1 MSLLGG
7 SMGQTSWFGGFR
19 DLIVKWRWLLLI
31 VGSLILGFSVIF
43 PQIGLLEWV
52 ALLPALPV
60 ILTVTADPTVKYR
73 RLYGLGLGFFWPFYI
88 VSFHWFLYMYPL
100 DFADMSRPASA
111 VVVGVA
117 CLGLSLFQALGA
129 ALLFPLMGL
138 ALRGKWLSG
147 KTILHPILFACLW
160 TALEWWQAHS
170 GWSGVPWARLALGQA
185 EMVSMLQSATLFGS
199 YFVTFL
205 IVAVNGLLAEMLL
218 HPSRRVLC
226 GVLAA
231 GLFLGNLTFGAVR
244 MATLEDNGATLTAA
258 AIQGNKSSL
267 DYWGLGTMSEV
278 MDIYGELSLEA
289 AQAGA
294 DIIVWPETCIPA
306 NIDRSASVY
315 EYVTELSAECGVPIL
330 CGLFTRV
337 EEGSAA
343 DYNSI
348 VVALPDG
355 TVHDTVY
362 NKRNPVPFGE
372 FVPYRKLIMTLI
384 PPLAEINTLDEDIPA
399 GEESVVFDL
408 EVGNV
413 GSLICFD
420 SIYERNAMDSIAN
433 GAELLAVSTND
444 SWFQDSRGVWMHH
457 AQSQLRAIETGRWV
471 VRSANTG
478 VSSVINAK
486 GEVLESLDAL
496 KTGYVLE
503 EVRLSDRVTVYSV
516 IGNLFAYLCIAACGV
531 SVITASVELI
541 LRSGREKNAPT
552 ENSEFSL
559 FIL

>member
-1 MSLLGG
+1 MIHQNLSPLL
-7 SMGQTSWFGGFR
+7 
-19 DLIVKWRWLLLI
+19 KWRWPLLI
-31 VGSLILGFSVIF
+31 ASALLMGFSVIF

-52 ALLPALPV
+52 ALLPAIPV

-73 RLYGLGLGFFWPFYI
+73 RLYGLGLCFFWPFYA

-100 DFADMSRPASA
+100 DFAGMSHAASA
-111 VVVGVA
+111 VVVGFA

-138 ALRGKWLSG
+138 ALRGRWLSSHP
-147 KTILHPILFACLW
+147 ILHPVLFACLW

-185 EMVSMLQSATLFGS
+185 NMVPILQSATLFGS
-199 YFVTFL
+199 YFITFL
-205 IVAVNGLLAEMLL
+205 IVLVNGLLAYLL
-218 HPSRRVLC
+218 LNPSKRVLC
-226 GVLAA
+226 GALAA
-231 GLFLGNLTFGAVR
+231 GVFLGNLTFGAIR
-244 MATLEDNGATLTAA
+244 MATFTDDGETLKAA
-258 AIQGNKSSL
+258 AIQGNQSSL
-267 DYWGLGTMSEV
+267 EYWSFSTMSDVMEV
-278 MDIYGELSLEA
+278 YGDLSREA
-289 AQAGA
+289 AAEGA
-294 DIIVWPETCIPA
+294 EIIVWPETCIPA

-315 EYVTELSAECGVPIL
+315 RYVTELAEECGVPIL
-330 CGLFTRV
+330 CGLFTQV
-337 EEGSAA
+337 EEGSPA

-355 TVHDTVY
+355 TIHDTVY

-372 FVPYRKLIMTLI
+372 FVPFRKLVMTLV

-399 GEESVVFDL
+399 GEDSVVFVL
-408 EVGNV
+408 KEGNV

-420 SIYERNAMDSIAN
+420 SIYERNALDSIAN
-433 GAELLAVSTND
+433 GARLLAVSTND
-444 SWFQDSRGVWMHH
+444 SWFRDSRGVWMHH
-457 AQSQLRAIETGRWV
+457 AQSQLRAIETGRYV

-486 GEVLESLDAL
+486 GEVLESLGAL

-516 IGNLFAYLCIAACGV
+516 IGDVFAYLCIAACAAG
-531 SVITASVELI
+531 ILAPAAERFTA
-541 LRSGREKNAPT
+541 GRRREDEPA
-552 ENSEFSL
+552 
-559 FIL
+559 

>member
-226 GVLAA
+226 GVLAS

-244 MATLEDNGATLTAA
+244 MATLEDNGETLTAA

-362 NKRNPVPFGE
+362 NKRTPVPVGE

-457 AQSQLRAIETGRWV
+457 AQSQIRAIETGRWV

>member
-7 SMGQTSWFGGFR
+7 SMGQTSWLGRIR
-19 DLIVKWRWLLLI
+19 DITARWRWPLLI
-31 VGSLILGFSVIF
+31 LGALLLGFSVIF
-43 PQIGLLEWV
+43 PQIGLIEWV

-60 ILTVTADPTVKYR
+60 IFTLTADPTVKYR
-73 RLYGLGLGFFWPFYI
+73 RLYGFGLIFFWLFYI
-88 VSFHWFLYMYPL
+88 VNFHWFLYMYPL
-100 DFADMSRPASA
+100 DFAGMSRPASA
-111 VVVGVA
+111 VVVGFA

-129 ALLFPLMGL
+129 ALLFPLMGF
-138 ALRGKWLSG
+138 AVRGKWLS
-147 KTILHPILFACLW
+147 KRTSLHPILFACLW

-170 GWSGVPWARLALGQA
+170 GWSGVPWARLSLGQA
-185 EMVSMLQSATLFGS
+185 EMVPVLQSASLFGS
-199 YFVTFL
+199 YFITFL
-205 IVAVNGLLAEMLL
+205 IVAVNGLLAYLLL
-218 HPSRRVLC
+218 HPSKRVLC
-226 GVLAA
+226 GALAG
-231 GLFLGNLTFGAVR
+231 GLFLGNLLFGAIR
-244 MATLEDNGATLTAA
+244 MATLTDEGKPVVAA

-267 DYWGLGTMSEV
+267 DFWSFSTMDEV
-278 MDIYGELSLEA
+278 MEVYGDLSLEA
-289 AQAGA
+289 AEAGA
-294 DIIVWPETCIPA
+294 EIIVWPETCIPA
-306 NIDRSASVY
+306 NIDRSSSVY
-315 EYVTELSAECGVPIL
+315 EYVTDLARECGVPIL
-330 CGLFTRV
+330 CGLFTQV
-337 EEGSAA
+337 EEGSYA

-372 FVPYRKLIMTLI
+372 FVPFRNIVMTLV

-399 GEESVVFDL
+399 GEDSVVFDL
-408 EVGNV
+408 AVGNV

-420 SIYERNAMDSIAN
+420 SIYERNATDSVDN
-433 GAELLAVSTND
+433 GAQLLAVSTND

-478 VSSVINAK
+478 VSSIINAK

-516 IGNLFAYLCIAACGV
+516 IGNAFAYLCIAACGV
-531 SVITASVELI
+531 GI
-541 LRSGREKNAPT
+541 LAPAAERVRSRRERQEA
-552 ENSEFSL
+552 
-559 FIL
+559 